1 LESSGPLSAGGRP
14 VGVRRLEVAAWALG
28 VVLLA
33 AYAGLRLE
41 GAIGRRAALRD
52 FEARKA
58 AVAAAPVL
66 ASPPV
71 VAAPIV
77 EASRTFGEFLSPDT
91 SLWSPERVRG
101 FRQSL
106 GGEFQTL
113 AVLRVPKIGLEVP
126 VLEGTDESALNRGVG
141 HISYT
146 PRFGEAGN
154 VGVAGHRDGF
164 FRGLKDVTE
173 GDVIEVETLS
183 ARQSYT
189 IRRISIVSPDRVDV
203 LAPSAEPTL
212 TLVTCY
218 PFYFVGDAPRR
229 YIVSASLNAS
239 GGAPATERRD
249 HAP

>member
-14 VGVRRLEVAAWALG
+14 VGVRRLEVAAWASG

-33 AYAGLRLE
+33 AFAGLRLE
-41 GAIGRRAALRD
+41 GVIGRKAALRE
-52 FEARKA
+52 FAERKA
-58 AVAAAPVL
+58 SLAVPSLAVPSAIAPPAAL
-66 ASPPV
+66 
-71 VAAPIV
+71 
-77 EASRTFGEFLSPDT
+77 SRSLDEFLSPDT
-91 SLWSPERVRG
+91 SLWSPQRVRG
-101 FRQSL
+101 FQESVSH
-106 GGEFQTL
+106 EFQTL

-126 VLEGTDESALNRGVG
+126 VLEGTDESELNRGVG

-154 VGVAGHRDGF
+154 IGVAGHRDGF

-218 PFYFVGDAPRR
+218 PFYFVGDAPQR
-229 YIVSASLNAS
+229 YIVSASLNGG

>member
-1 LESSGPLSAGGRP
+1 
-14 VGVRRLEVAAWALG
+14 VRRLEIAAWASG

-33 AYAGLRLE
+33 AFAGLRLE
-41 GAIGRRAALRD
+41 GAIGRKAALRE
-52 FEARKA
+52 FAERKA
-58 AVAAAPVL
+58 SIAVAAPAPV
-66 ASPPV
+66 SQ
-71 VAAPIV
+71 
-77 EASRTFGEFLSPDT
+77 SFGDFLSPDT

-101 FRQSL
+101 FQQSV
-106 GGEFQTL
+106 GHEFQTL

-173 GDVIEVETLS
+173 GDVIEVEMLL

-203 LAPSAEPTL
+203 LAPSAEPSL

-229 YIVSASLNAS
+229 YIVSASLNGG
-239 GGAPATERRD
+239 GGASATERRD

>member
-1 LESSGPLSAGGRP
+1 VESSGRLSAGGRP
-14 VGVRRLEVAAWALG
+14 AVVRRLEVAAWASGIL
-28 VVLLA
+28 LLA
-33 AYAGLRLE
+33 AYAGVRLE
-41 GAIGRRAALRD
+41 GAIGRRHALRE
-52 FEARKA
+52 FAEHKA
-58 AVAAAPVL
+58 SLSLPVATAVIAP
-66 ASPPV
+66 
-71 VAAPIV
+71 AP
-77 EASRTFGEFLSPDT
+77 SRSLGDFLSPDM

-101 FRQSL
+101 FQQSL
-106 GGEFQTL
+106 GHDFQTL

-126 VLEGTDESALNRGVG
+126 VLEGTDESELNRGVG
-141 HISYT
+141 HITYT
-146 PRFGEAGN
+146 PHFGAAGN
-154 VGVAGHRDGF
+154 VGVAGHRDGY

-218 PFYFVGDAPRR
+218 PFYFVGDAPQR
-229 YIVSASLNAS
+229 YIVRASLNAD
-239 GGAPATERRD
+239 GAPAAERRE

>member
-1 LESSGPLSAGGRP
+1 MESSGRLSAGGRP
-14 VGVRRLEVAAWALG
+14 VGLRRLEVVAWASG
-28 VVLLA
+28 IALLA
-33 AYAGLRLE
+33 VFAGLRLE
-41 GAIGRRAALRD
+41 GAIGRKAALRE
-52 FEARKA
+52 FAERKA
-58 AVAAAPVL
+58 SLSVPAVPPAPVAAT
-66 ASPPV
+66 
-71 VAAPIV
+71 VATTVP
-77 EASRTFGEFLSPDT
+77 SRSLGDFLSPDT
-91 SLWSPERVRG
+91 ALWSPERVRG
-101 FRQSL
+101 FRESL
-106 GGEFQTL
+106 AHPFQTL

-146 PRFGEAGN
+146 PQFGVAGN

-189 IRRISIVSPDRVDV
+189 IRRITIVSPDRVDV
-203 LAPSAEPTL
+203 LAPSTEPTL

-218 PFYFVGDAPRR
+218 PFYFVGDAPQR
-229 YIVSASLNAS
+229 YIVHASLDGASASSTA
-239 GGAPATERRD
+239 ERRE

>member
-1 LESSGPLSAGGRP
+1 MESSGRLSAGGRSA
-14 VGVRRLEVAAWALG
+14 GARTLEVAAWASG
-28 VVLLA
+28 ILLLVA
-33 AYAGLRLE
+33 FAGLRLE
-41 GAIGRRAALRD
+41 GAIGRKAALRE
-52 FEARKA
+52 FKERKA
-58 AVAAAPVL
+58 SLSTPPAVAPAPV
-66 ASPPV
+66 PV
-71 VAAPIV
+71 AEP
-77 EASRTFGEFLSPDT
+77 SRSLGDFLSPDT

-101 FRQSL
+101 FRLSL
-106 GGEFQTL
+106 DQDYQTL

-126 VLEGTDESALNRGVG
+126 VLEGTDEPALNRGVG
-141 HISYT
+141 HITYT

-189 IRRISIVSPDRVDV
+189 IRRISIVPPDRVDV

-218 PFYFVGDAPRR
+218 PFYFVGDAPQR
-229 YIVSASLNAS
+229 YIVHASLNAAVS
-239 GGAPATERRD
+239 ASTAERRERV
-249 HAP
+249 P

>member
-28 VVLLA
+28 VGLLA
-33 AYAGLRLE
+33 VFAGLRLE
-41 GAIGRRAALRD
+41 GVIGRKAALRE
-52 FEARKA
+52 FAERKA
-58 AVAAAPVL
+58 SLDVPSLAVPSAIAPPAAL
-66 ASPPV
+66 
-71 VAAPIV
+71 
-77 EASRTFGEFLSPDT
+77 SRSLNEFLSPDT

-101 FRQSL
+101 FRQSV
-106 GGEFQTL
+106 GHEFQTL

-126 VLEGTDESALNRGVG
+126 VLEGTDESVLNRGVG
-141 HISYT
+141 HITYT
-146 PRFGEAGN
+146 PQFGAAGN

-229 YIVSASLNAS
+229 YIVSAFLNAA
-239 GGAPATERRD
+239 GGAPATERRGQ
-249 HAP
+249 AP

>member
-1 LESSGPLSAGGRP
+1 MESSGRLSAGGRQL
-14 VGVRRLEVAAWALG
+14 GVRRLEVAAWASG
-28 VVLLA
+28 IVLLA
-33 AYAGLRLE
+33 AFAGMRIE
-41 GAIGRRAALRD
+41 GAIGRRAALRE
-52 FEARKA
+52 FAEHK
-58 AVAAAPVL
+58 VSL
-66 ASPPV
+66 ALPPV
-71 VAAPIV
+71 VAPAP
-77 EASRTFGEFLSPDT
+77 ASRSLGVFLSPDM
-91 SLWSPERVRG
+91 SLWSPERVKG
-101 FRQSL
+101 FRQSVSQ
-106 GGEFQTL
+106 EFQTL
-113 AVLRVPKIGLEVP
+113 AVLRVPKIGLDVP
-126 VLEGTDESALNRGVG
+126 VLEGTDESVLNRGVG

-146 PRFGEAGN
+146 PQFGVAGN

-203 LAPSAEPTL
+203 LAPSVEPTL

-229 YIVSASLNAS
+229 YIVRASLDRAAGAS
-239 GGAPATERRD
+239 TAERRD

>member
-1 LESSGPLSAGGRP
+1 M
-14 VGVRRLEVAAWALG
+14 RRLEVAAWASG

-33 AYAGLRLE
+33 AYAGIRLD
-41 GAIGRRAALRD
+41 GAVGRKTALRE
-52 FEARKA
+52 FAERKA
-58 AVAAAPVL
+58 TLSVPVA
-66 ASPPV
+66 S
-71 VAAPIV
+71 VAAPAV
-77 EASRTFGEFLSPDT
+77 APSRSLGDFLSPDT

-106 GGEFQTL
+106 GQDFRTL

-126 VLEGTDESALNRGVG
+126 VLEGTDEPALNRGVG
-141 HISYT
+141 HITYT

-218 PFYFVGDAPRR
+218 PFYFVGDAPQR
-229 YIVSASLNAS
+229 YIVHASLNAAA
-239 GGAPATERRD
+239 GAPATERRE

>member
-1 LESSGPLSAGGRP
+1 LESSGRLSAGGRP
-14 VGVRRLEVAAWALG
+14 VGLRRLEIAAWASG
-28 VVLLA
+28 IVLLA
-33 AYAGLRLE
+33 AFAGIRLQ
-41 GAIGRRAALRD
+41 GAIGRKAALRE
-52 FEARKA
+52 FSERKA
-58 AVAAAPVL
+58 SLAVPSVPPVEVAAIAP
-66 ASPPV
+66 
-71 VAAPIV
+71 
-77 EASRTFGEFLSPDT
+77 SRSLGDFLSPDT

-101 FRQSL
+101 FRESL
-106 GGEFQTL
+106 GHGFQTL

-126 VLEGTDESALNRGVG
+126 VLEGTDESVLNRGVG

-146 PRFGEAGN
+146 PQFGVAGN
-154 VGVAGHRDGF
+154 IGVAGHRDGF
-164 FRGLKDVTE
+164 FRGLKDVSE

-218 PFYFVGDAPRR
+218 PFYFVGDAPQR
-229 YIVSASLNAS
+229 YIVRASLDGAD
-239 GGAPATERRD
+239 GAPTAERRE

>member
-1 LESSGPLSAGGRP
+1 MGSSGPLSAGGRP
-14 VGVRRLEVAAWALG
+14 VGIRRLEVAAWALG

-33 AYAGLRLE
+33 AFAGIRLE
-41 GAIGRRAALRD
+41 GVIGRKAALRD
-52 FEARKA
+52 FAERKA
-58 AVAAAPVL
+58 SLAVPSLAVPTAIAPPAAVL
-66 ASPPV
+66 RSL
-71 VAAPIV
+71 
-77 EASRTFGEFLSPDT
+77 GGFLSPDT

-106 GGEFQTL
+106 ASEFETL

-126 VLEGTDESALNRGVG
+126 VLEGTDEPELNRGVG
-141 HISYT
+141 HITYT

-164 FRGLKDVTE
+164 FRGLKDVIE

-229 YIVSASLNAS
+229 YIVSASRNAAD
-239 GGAPATERRD
+239 GAVAAEGKE